1 MAPILEVKNLTK
13 TYGRLVAVNDVSFA
27 IRAGICFGLLGPNG
41 AGKTTTLEVIENILT
56 PSSGDILYKGQPRTT
71 KFKNEVGIQF
81 QDTSLLA
88 MLTVWETLQ
97 VFKALYQDTEDLNS
111 LVERCQLQEFKHQ
124 RHENLSGGQR
134 QRFLLALAL
143 VNRPH
148 LLFLDEP
155 STGLDPQA
163 RRNLWHIVNAIKAS
177 GKTIILTTHYMEE
190 AQHLCDEV
198 AIMDH
203 GRIIARDAPET
214 LIRTHCQGVT
224 VVLPRSSFRQPPRP
238 AAQRAGD
245 KRCRAHSN
253 VQYRRLSQT
262 TPVRPGR
269 FVRHVGALT
278 ESRARFS
285 QPDRSTLTGLRHAH
299 QTDLDHVQ
307 GPQLGVLP
315 GPGLFRVEFSVSLS
329 AGGRFRRSFRGP
341 AHTEYKIGVFPA
353 PADTMDVASLELPEA
368 FKETRFLQFV
378 GFASHPEAMEKL
390 RHHKVDLV
398 IQAGPPPHQY
408 WINESSPKGY
418 LAEKIFQASLTG
430 EPIRPCSERRRSTAP
445 KYAISIGCFREFWP

>member
-1 MAPILEVKNLTK
+1 MTPILEVKNLTK

-163 RRNLWHIVNAIKAS
+163 RRNLWHIVNTIKDS

-224 VVLPRSSFRQPPRP
+224 VVLPRSSFRQPP
-238 AAQRAGD
+238 AALPL
-245 KRCRAHSN
+245 N
-253 VQYRRLSQT
+253 VQEINGAVHIQTSNIDDCLKRLLSGQVDLSDMSVHS
-262 TPVRPGR
+262 PNLE
-269 FVRHVGALT
+269 HVFLN
-278 ESRARFS
+278 
-285 QPDRSTLTGLRHAH
+285 LTGRHLR
-299 QTDLDHVQ
+299 D
-307 GPQLGVLP
+307 
-315 GPGLFRVEFSVSLS
+315 
-329 AGGRFRRSFRGP
+329 
-341 AHTEYKIGVFPA
+341 
-353 PADTMDVASLELPEA
+353 
-368 FKETRFLQFV
+368 
-378 GFASHPEAMEKL
+378 
-390 RHHKVDLV
+390 
-398 IQAGPPPHQY
+398 
-408 WINESSPKGY
+408 
-418 LAEKIFQASLTG
+418 
-430 EPIRPCSERRRSTAP
+430 
-445 KYAISIGCFREFWP
+445 